1 MSAVKDNACDKCRKN
16 RSELYLCI
24 VCRTTTCQVCHM
36 ACHNKPES
44 KNHKKILK
52 KMNVFDYKFSYEL
65 PITFFSADF
74 YRTQF
79 FSKDMF
85 VQVAM
90 ESIHRILFAY
100 TRAGNP
106 MMLHHELG
114 RAVAEEMGVQLERVL
129 DFLESSFHC
138 PTIKRTVRSFGG
150 SITLKYFS
158 LCLSMVSV
166 ESIVWILK
174 SICNDRMQPNES
186 LMFSRFKEYFDI
198 KISMKEWKRLIE
210 SLVKSKDLLASFNQ
224 HRDVFDEIGIQE
236 IDEGNY
242 LFLLRETKWVY
253 EDLSAVTDQDPDY
266 QAFLAYIDEFFTEGV
281 AEADRGSEIKKWL
294 VSVESS
300 KKRASNLN
308 LESNYRKIIQNENI
322 NKAIPGG
329 KYGCTLLIKNCG
341 TPLLK
346 QLSIGRIY
354 ALIKH
359 GLNNQVISHLKTH
372 IVKNDQKVTPKT
384 QDRDQQILELQ
395 IKVLELLKE
404 QEKESVTL
412 AQLPLLLMKKYD
424 KFYNFQE
431 LGFIKLKNFLLTME
445 DKIELTRSSNNHIKV
460 SLRKRKE
467 PPFTQMDSSGFRS
480 PAEGGESKKRER
492 DERLWDLDSS
502 QSLDDEGSGFHM
514 ARTLRNS
521 QKHNSQMNM
530 GGPRTVED
538 LRIPLSQTGSRF
550 GTKTS
555 QSPRSRY
562 NQDSRSS
569 NPQRVAREDPGSS
582 MNSAG
587 NPLNVLDLLDPK
599 EFHGTAAFINPAP
612 SKLIQKNPNKS
623 YTQVSDHFRVPQP
636 FVHTRTSH
644 LTMAELSRRFES
656 IRNFVLEKIKSY
668 PFGLEMKKL
677 EREVSEFIGEPFYPP
692 DYKANTFRQFLVE
705 NFQNEL
711 EINPKKAVKS
721 KNIAKRQEPP
731 ADPELMIYPK
741 NTGHS
746 HHHVPSFNDSF
757 ESMNK
762 SGNSGHLVHSNDN
775 QVYSDTSQGNAR
787 TRLGK
792 DGSNSDWSNRKP
804 SSAYNHYG
812 SSNCSNKEED
822 DNLDRIFQDGYDSPP
837 GANDSHADSRYRDYD
852 NLDPYEDERPAKK
865 YGNRFVGYLMNTDS
879 TPNPNFPE

>member
-1 MSAVKDNACDKCRKN
+1 MSAAKDNTCDRCRKT

-24 VCRTTTCQVCHM
+24 FCRTTTCQTCHM
-36 ACHNKPES
+36 ACHAKPES
-44 KNHKKILK
+44 KNHKKIHK
-52 KMNVFDYKFSYEL
+52 KMNVFDYKYSFEL

-74 YRTQF
+74 YRVQY
-79 FSKDMF
+79 FSKDGF
-85 VQVAM
+85 VQAAM
-90 ESIHRILFAY
+90 ESIHRILFAH
-100 TRAGNP
+100 TQAGNP
-106 MMLHHELG
+106 MLLHHDLG
-114 RAVAEEMGVQLERVL
+114 RAVAGEMGAPTERVME
-129 DFLESSFHC
+129 FLESGFQA

-158 LCLSMVSV
+158 LCLSTVSV

-198 KISMKEWKRLIE
+198 KITMKEWKRLIE
-210 SLVKSKDLLASFNQ
+210 SLVKSKELMASFNQ
-224 HRDVFDEIGIQE
+224 HRDVFDELDIRE

-242 LFLLRETKWVY
+242 LFLLKQTKWVY
-253 EDLSAVTDQDPDY
+253 EDLSEVSDKDPDY

-281 AEADRGSEIKKWL
+281 AEVDRGSEIKKWL

-300 KKRASNLN
+300 KKRTSNLN
-308 LESNYRKIIQNENI
+308 LESNYRKIIQNESI

-424 KFYNFQE
+424 KFYNFQD
-431 LGFIKLKNFLLTME
+431 LGFIKLKSFLLTME

-460 SLRKRKE
+460 SLRKRRE
-467 PPFTQMDSSGFRS
+467 PNYGQGEGAGFRLPTEGGDSRVREKNEDLWAYDSSESLDDNSSGF
-480 PAEGGESKKRER
+480 
-492 DERLWDLDSS
+492 
-502 QSLDDEGSGFHM
+502 QM
-514 ARTLRNS
+514 AKTLRNP
-521 QKHNSQMNM
+521 QKHLPHPNVVV
-530 GGPRTVED
+530 PRTVED
-538 LRIPLSQTGSRF
+538 LRIPQSLTWSRYD
-550 GTKTS
+550 TKAS
-555 QSPRSRY
+555 RSPRSRY
-562 NQDSRSS
+562 LPDSRSS
-569 NPQRVAREDPGSS
+569 NPQRSNHEDPGSS
-582 MNSAG
+582 N
-587 NPLNVLDLLDPK
+587 NPTDTRINVLDLLDPR
-599 EFHGTAAFINPAP
+599 EFGNSAAFINPAQ
-612 SKLIQKNPNKS
+612 SKLIHRNPYKS
-623 YTQVSDHFRVPQP
+623 TSQEGDPFRDAAPYVPGRP
-636 FVHTRTSH
+636 SE
-644 LTMAELSRRFES
+644 LTMSQTLKQFES
-656 IRNFVLEKIKSY
+656 IRNFILERIRSCPY
-668 PFGLEMKKL
+668 GLEMKKL
-677 EREVSEFIGEPFYPP
+677 EREVSQFLLEPFCPSSF
-692 DYKANTFRQFLVE
+692 KAATFHQFLAD
-705 NFQNEL
+705 NFQEDL

-721 KNIAKRQEPP
+721 KSKAKREGTT

-741 NTGHS
+741 NTGNS
-746 HHHVPSFNDSF
+746 HHRIQSNNDSF
-757 ESMNK
+757 ESMNR
-762 SGNSGHLVHSNDN
+762 SGNSGQPVYSDQ

-787 TRLGK
+787 TRPGK

-804 SSAYNHYG
+804 SSVYNHYG

-822 DNLDRIFQDGYDSPP
+822 DNLDRIFLDGYDSPP
-837 GANDSHADSRYRDYD
+837 NAEESRTDSRWYRD
-852 NLDPYEDERPAKK
+852 DEGFESKRQPQKS
-865 YGNRFVGYLMNTDS
+865 GPQFINYLMNTGPQPS
-879 TPNPNFPE
+879 PNFPE